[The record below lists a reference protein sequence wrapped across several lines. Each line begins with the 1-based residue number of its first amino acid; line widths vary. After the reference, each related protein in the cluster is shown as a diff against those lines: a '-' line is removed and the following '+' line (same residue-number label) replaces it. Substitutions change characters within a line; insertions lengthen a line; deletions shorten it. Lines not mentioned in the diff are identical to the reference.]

1 MRRRDISRA
10 LIASAAA
17 SAAPGVLAGAQA
29 RDGAQYPTIGA
40 EAAAGLTIADSRY
53 PPGCVDRY
61 GINAAPGTT
70 SMVPAFNAAI
80 QQAQRGG
87 AQVTYGAT
95 APYLLDSPVNCTFAG
110 RANQHGVVIR
120 NLGDAGGGFPSLI
133 AKHRGVAVFDCT
145 GTEIV
150 ELYDVVIGTD
160 PAVYPQTGVLW
171 ARNSNGG
178 SLFHKM
184 QNCRIFGS
192 FSVAPFYNY
201 GAESD
206 ALIDCYLVNYAKTP
220 GTKVA
225 VWTANNFAGL
235 RSMVPGLIATGAH
248 SCIDH
253 NCFGNQYYNA
263 GGTDT
268 SDCVYLEQADS
279 WKNFGGWAY
288 SASST
293 ANGGALIYVDM
304 ARAAS
309 NFALIEGLTGE
320 VSTRLQA
327 YGIRFSHDPFT
338 PTGWKVESCRLPNA
352 VYAIE
357 AGAAT
362 TLDNFHIGGISE
374 QASHGLSAAGTVQ
387 NSVLH
392 TVGLALRIGRSLNN
406 ALVGKSQYWSI
417 GARSKDVWID
427 QGGGG
432 RDWNANVG
440 ALCIEGTLEKRAIY
454 TVHGSAVTIN
464 VVLAASGSI
473 CCGKGAVITGLPFVA
488 ADYSTDVNVTNITA
502 QAELLGGYIDGDKLC
517 LPAIDVATDRIV
529 ITATYVAA

>member
-1 MRRRDISRA
+1 MRRRDIPRA
-10 LIASAAA
+10 LFASAA
-17 SAAPGVLAGAQA
+17 SAAPAGRASAQA
-29 RDGAQYPTIGA
+29 RDGAQYPPIAA
-40 EAAAGLTIADSRY
+40 EAAAEAAIADNRY

-61 GINAAPGTT
+61 GINAVPGTT
-70 SMVPAFNAAI
+70 SMVSAFNSAI
-80 QQAQRGG
+80 RQAQRGG

-120 NLGDAGGGFPSLI
+120 NLGDAGGDLPSII

-145 GTEIV
+145 GTACI

-171 ARNSNGG
+171 ARNATGG

-184 QNCRIFGS
+184 QNCRIIGS

-201 GAESD
+201 GAED
-206 ALIDCYLVNYAKTP
+206 DTLINCYLANYAPTP
-220 GTKVA
+220 GTKAA
-225 VWTANNFAGL
+225 VWTGGNVSGL
-235 RSMVPGLIATGAH
+235 HSMVPGLIATGSR

-253 NCFGNQYYNA
+253 NCFANQYYNA

-268 SDCVYLEQADS
+268 SDCVYLEEADS
-279 WKNFGGWAY
+279 WKNFGGWAF

-293 ANGGALIYVDM
+293 ANGRALIYVDM
-304 ARAAS
+304 TRAAS
-309 NFALIEGLTGE
+309 NFALVEGLTGE
-320 VSTRLQA
+320 VSGRLQA
-327 YGIRFSHDPFT
+327 YGIRFSNDPFT
-338 PTGWKVESCRLPNA
+338 PTGWRVESCRLPNA
-352 VYAIE
+352 VHAID

-362 TLDNFHIGGISE
+362 TLDNFHIGHISE

-392 TVGLALRIGRSLNN
+392 TVGMVLRIGRSLNN
-406 ALVGKSQYWSI
+406 ALMGKSQSWSI

-432 RDWNANVG
+432 KDWNANVG
-440 ALCIEGTLEKRAIY
+440 ALCIEGTLEKRATY
-454 TVHGSAVTIN
+454 AAHGPAVTIN

-473 CCGKGAVITGLPFVA
+473 SCDKGAVITGLPFVA
-488 ADYSTDVNVTNITA
+488 ADYSSAVTVTNITA
-502 QAELLGGYIDGDKLC
+502 QVEIPGGYIDGAKLC
-517 LPAIDVATDRIV
+517 LPPIDVGTDRIV
-529 ITATYVAA
+529 ITATYLAA